1 MGSPVSLTCKTDLP
15 RKWQRATSLPKTPF
29 DDVRLRHSASQS
41 SFFLFPC
48 SLRLV
53 MLGFSPLSSPETV
66 SAEKSSKYCYLHENT
81 ELVILPSGEESK
93 KVSDKRTRSF
103 DVANKQLTSSYCL
116 SL

>member
-1 MGSPVSLTCKTDLP
+1 
-15 RKWQRATSLPKTPF
+15 
-29 DDVRLRHSASQS
+29 
-41 SFFLFPC
+41 
-48 SLRLV
+48 

-103 DVANKQLTSSYCL
+103 DVANKQGTATHVIVL
-116 SL
+116 SFTVGS